1 MRLRHAVPAGLLDA
15 GLASLASMATSLYA
29 ARFLSTS
36 ELGAYALFFSAFVF
50 AAVIPTQLI
59 LIPAEIATIGSAGTR
74 RLGLM
79 QQSWRLTGTTTVAAA
94 LLAST
99 IAYASARAPRDVLWA
114 LMVTTTI
121 CTVVS
126 PLQDHT
132 RRTLHLAGASW
143 RAAAVSLVQLLTAVV
158 GLIMLR
164 AAGVGDVWC
173 PFGALALA
181 NTLSLGTAF
190 MLTRRERR
198 GPPLQPYKTSSL
210 MRSGR
215 WLVLLELIPPV
226 AGFLSYAVMTQVA
239 GPSAVGYAEAA
250 RIVSQPVFV
259 LTVGLNAVIGPRSA
273 EAALARDHNRA
284 KSLNRSFGA
293 ILAAASLAYGALTAI
308 PWWGNPLG
316 VLVPKAY
323 VVPGLV
329 TASVLALLAGGLV
342 FPYRAELVWSGRLT
356 PLPPV
361 ALLAGAF
368 QCMAALTAGWI
379 GGFARPLGSAIGGV
393 VLMLGYGRHRRALY
407 VHPTTADQEGKQP
420 ATMQDQESKP

>member
-1 MRLRHAVPAGLLDA
+1 VRLRHAVPAGLLDA

-29 ARFLSTS
+29 ARFLSAS

-50 AAVIPTQLI
+50 AAVVPTQLV
-59 LIPAEIATIGSAGTR
+59 LIPAEIATIGSARTR
-74 RLGLM
+74 RVGLM
-79 QQSWRLTGTTTVAAA
+79 QQSWRLAGATTVAAA
-94 LLAST
+94 LIAST
-99 IAYASARAPRDVLWA
+99 VAYACARAPRDVLLA
-114 LMVTTTI
+114 LALTTTI

-126 PLQDHT
+126 PLQDHA

-143 RAAAVSLVQLLTAVV
+143 HAAAVSLVQLLAAVAA
-158 GLIMLR
+158 LIMLR
-164 AAGVGDVWC
+164 AAGVDNAWC

-181 NTLSLGTAF
+181 NILSLATAF
-190 MLTRRERR
+190 MLTRQERHES
-198 GPPLQPYKTSSL
+198 PLQPYKTAGL

-226 AGFLSYAVMTQVA
+226 AGFLSYALITQVA
-239 GPSAVGYAEAA
+239 GPSALGYAEAA
-250 RIVSQPVFV
+250 RIVAQPIFV
-259 LTVGLNAVIGPRSA
+259 LTVGLNAVVGPRSA
-273 EAALARDHNRA
+273 EAAVTRDHRRA

-293 ILAAASLAYGALTAI
+293 VLGVISLIYGALTMV

-316 VLVPKAY
+316 VLIPKAY

-329 TASVLALLAGGLV
+329 TASVLAFLLGGLV
-342 FPYRAELVWSGRLT
+342 FPYRAELVWSGHLA

-368 QCMAALTAGWI
+368 QCIAALTAVWI
-379 GGFARPLGSAIGGV
+379 GGFARPLGSAAGAV

-407 VHPTTADQEGKQP
+407 VRP
-420 ATMQDQESKP
+420 AAPPEEAKPA